1 MPRDLTA
8 QYHSQLMKI
17 LETLKS
23 HLKEKSQLEALL
35 KEEDR
40 KIWQIITKIAE
51 YVEKKESLKSV
62 SATPAKKKQV
72 SRTGKRNVGKRSRG

>member
-1 MPRDLTA
+1 
-8 QYHSQLMKI
+8 MKI
-17 LETLKS
+17 LEKLKIS
-23 HLKEKSQLEALL
+23 FQKKAQLEALL

-40 KIWQIITKIAE
+40 KIWEILKKIAE
-51 YVEKKESLKSV
+51 YVEKKESLKSA